1 MSKVAAVAI
10 AMFLAVSSGPAMRSA
25 FAQTLSEPEA
35 VGDQVAFFFDA
46 RQNYTTFITLRSIAS
61 TSLTVRV
68 LFYTG
73 NFSAP
78 LVQSVTLAP
87 GTLRVIDVGSLRDSG
102 LPAESGVAIATAVDG
117 TNQSVVS
124 RALAGNFT
132 VADIATGSGWGAA
145 GAARSAEQK
154 GSQVPPTVG
163 TVINGSSIFLPPIAP
178 HAADLAAYY
187 DPNQLA
193 PPAIGGNQLLF
204 LSFKDVAGAVY
215 SASPESTAWTVQA
228 RRNDGSVIAN
238 TNFNASGVVVSD
250 LETVAGSGV
259 NGATGWI
266 RFTAPTLMSPPTRL
280 IYFSEA
286 LGTFGTG
293 YLLPNT
299 LTACCPSS

>member
-1 MSKVAAVAI
+1 MGKVALIAVALL
-10 AMFLAVSSGPAMRSA
+10 LAVASGPPARSA

-35 VGDQVAFFFDA
+35 VGDQVVYFFDA
-46 RQNYTTFITLRSIAS
+46 RQNFTTFLTLRSIAS
-61 TSLTVRV
+61 SSVTVRV

-73 NFSAP
+73 NFSSP
-78 LVQSVTLAP
+78 FEQSVVLAP
-87 GTLRVIDVGSLRDSG
+87 GNLRVIDVGSLRQSG
-102 LPAESGVAIATAVDG
+102 LPSQPGVAIATAVDG
-117 TNQSVVS
+117 SNQSVVT

-132 VADIATGSGWGAA
+132 VANLVTGSGWGAA

-154 GSQVPPTVG
+154 NSQVPPTVG
-163 TVINGSSIFLPPIAP
+163 TVINGSSVFLPPIAP

-193 PPAIGGNQLLF
+193 PPADGGNELLF
-204 LSFKDVAGAVY
+204 LSFEDVAGAVY
-215 SASPESTAWTVQA
+215 SASPVSTSWTVQA

-238 TNFNASGVVVSD
+238 TNFDATGVVVSD

-266 RFTAPTLMSPPTRL
+266 RFTAPTLASPPTRL
-280 IYFSEA
+280 IYFSET

-299 LTACCPSS
+299 LTACCPTS

>member
-1 MSKVAAVAI
+1 MGKLALVAI
-10 AMFLAVSSGPAMRSA
+10 AMLLAIASGSPGRPA

-35 VGDQVAFFFDA
+35 VGDQVVFFFDA
-46 RQNYTTFITLRSIAS
+46 RQNYTTFLTLRSIAS
-61 TSLTVRV
+61 TTLTVRV
-68 LFYTG
+68 LFYSG
-73 NFSAP
+73 NFGSP
-78 LVQSVTLAP
+78 FEQSIQLAP
-87 GTLRVIDVGSLRDSG
+87 GNLRVIDVGNLRQSG
-102 LPAESGVAIATAVDG
+102 LASEPGVAIATAVNG
-117 TNQSVVS
+117 TNQSVVT

-132 VADIATGSGWGAA
+132 VANVLTSSGWGAA

-154 GSQVPPTVG
+154 NSAAQPDIG
-163 TVINGSSIFLPPIAP
+163 TVINGTSVFLPPIAP

-193 PPAIGGNQLLF
+193 PADNGGNELLF

-215 SASPESTAWTVQA
+215 SASPVSTSWTVQA
-228 RRNDGSVIAN
+228 RRNDNAVIAD
-238 TNFNASGVVVSD
+238 TSFDATGVVVSD

-266 RFTAPTLMSPPTRL
+266 RFTAPTLADPPTRL
-280 IYFSEA
+280 IYFTET

-299 LTACCPSS
+299 LTACCPTS